1 MQVAQKLYEAGAI
14 TYMRTDS
21 TNIATSAVTDACKII
36 ESSYGK
42 EYVQA
47 QTYTAKKK

>member
-21 TNIATSAVTDACKII
+21 TNIAKSAVDDACKVIT
-36 ESSYGK
+36 SSYGK

-47 QTYTAKKK
+47 KNYATKKK